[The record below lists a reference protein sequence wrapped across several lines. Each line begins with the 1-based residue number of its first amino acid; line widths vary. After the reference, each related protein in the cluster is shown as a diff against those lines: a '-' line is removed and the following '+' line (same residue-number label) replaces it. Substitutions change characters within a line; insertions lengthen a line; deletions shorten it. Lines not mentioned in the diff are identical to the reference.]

1 MYKRQR
7 IDKTEATDQWTRF
20 DLDFKLQN
28 GKTINEDNLKAG
40 KYKLAIVFSSSIQG
54 AYFEGAIGS
63 ELCIDE
69 VEITCE

>member
-1 MYKRQR
+1 M
-7 IDKTEATDQWTRF
+7 EAADQWTRF

-28 GKTINEDNLKAG
+28 NKTINEEKLKAG
-40 KYKLAIVFSSSIQG
+40 KYKLTIVFSSSIQG
-54 AYFEGAIGS
+54 GYFEGAIGS